1 MLILDWRSGERFH
14 PAQVFT
20 IVAGCIGLLSLTGYI
35 YGTAELY
42 GFQNF
47 KPMALNTA
55 ITLILLAIGI
65 LCARPGRE
73 PLRSLLSD
81 TLGGVVARRLIPA
94 AFLVPLLA
102 GKVQILGVRL
112 GLYQRDFG
120 LAMLVL
126 INILAFNVLIWWCAN
141 VMRASDVRRRL
152 SEEALR
158 NSDERNRAIME
169 QSAEGI
175 FLVDLDSKR
184 IIDANPALE
193 RLLGYAHGEILNK
206 KVYDLVDAAPQNID
220 ARMQMMVDTGKPLL
234 GERRYRC
241 KDGSF
246 IEVETSA
253 GVISYGGRR
262 VVCSAVHDIT
272 ERKQA
277 EEALNAERTL
287 LRTLIDNIP
296 DSIFIKDA
304 ECRYITCNLAHAR
317 FAGLASPRDIVGK
330 TVYDLHPREIA
341 EKYDRLDRKVLQTSE
356 PVLAQEELL
365 TDSRGDPQW
374 GAGVEDSDFRCAR
387 PDHRDGRH
395 HSRHHAAKARR
406 RGAGRRAQS
415 AADGHR

>member
-1 MLILDWRSGERFH
+1 M
-14 PAQVFT
+14 
-20 IVAGCIGLLSLTGYI
+20 
-35 YGTAELY
+35 
-42 GFQNF
+42 
-47 KPMALNTA
+47 
-55 ITLILLAIGI
+55 
-65 LCARPGRE
+65 
-73 PLRSLLSD
+73 
-81 TLGGVVARRLIPA
+81 
-94 AFLVPLLA
+94 
-102 GKVQILGVRL
+102 
-112 GLYQRDFG
+112 RD
-120 LAMLVL
+120 
-126 INILAFNVLIWWCAN
+126 
-141 VMRASDVRRRL
+141 SDVRRRL

-175 FLVDLDSKR
+175 FLVDLDSKH

-304 ECRYITCNLAHAR
+304 ECRYITCNLAHAQFR
-317 FAGLASPRDIVGK
+317 GIGVAAR
-330 TVYDLHPREIA
+330 HRRQ
-341 EKYDRLDRKVLQTSE
+341 DRL
-356 PVLAQEELL
+356 
-365 TDSRGDPQW
+365 
-374 GAGVEDSDFRCAR
+374 R
-387 PDHRDGRH
+387 P
-395 HSRHHAAKARR
+395 A
-406 RGAGRRAQS
+406 S
-415 AADGHR
+415 A